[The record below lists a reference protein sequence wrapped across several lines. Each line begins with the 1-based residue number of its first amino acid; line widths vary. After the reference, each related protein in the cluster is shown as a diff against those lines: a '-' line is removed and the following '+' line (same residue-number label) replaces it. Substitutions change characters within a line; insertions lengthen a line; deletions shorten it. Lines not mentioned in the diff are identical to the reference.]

1 MNYPLTLDMDLI
13 NYNLE
18 DLVSRDRWSPGALL
32 GILSFLCPGLRE
44 EGVAVQSPSRWG

>member
-18 DLVSRDRWSPGALL
+18 DLVSRDRELMVIRPYSE
-32 GILSFLCPGLRE
+32 F
-44 EGVAVQSPSRWG
+44 